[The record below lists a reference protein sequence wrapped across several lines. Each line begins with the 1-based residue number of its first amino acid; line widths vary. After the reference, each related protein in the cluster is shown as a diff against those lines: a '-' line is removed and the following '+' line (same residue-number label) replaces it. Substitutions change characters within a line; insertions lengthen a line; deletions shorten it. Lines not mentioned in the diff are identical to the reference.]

1 MSNCLLHLH
10 RDIDIVVEDIV
21 VEDIV
26 DEFSRRHPRSLV
38 PRPFEE
44 EEKGPG
50 TQCLRMRHVFRK
62 THRKITRKFTA
73 YTWIKIL
80 TSEAE

>member
-1 MSNCLLHLH
+1 MTYICGRMCHYLLSGVMKQNSF
-10 RDIDIVVEDIV
+10 IVYGL
-21 VEDIV
+21 
-26 DEFSRRHPRSLV
+26 SLV

-50 TQCLRMRHVFRK
+50 THRLRMRHVFRK
-62 THRKITRKFTA
+62 THRKIIRKFTA